1 MSQITDFYFPSSA
14 GLCPIHARQWLP
26 DHAPYAGVVQ
36 LLHGIA
42 EHIGR
47 YDAFARFLNRHGYIV
62 VGNDHLGH
70 GASISSPENLGY
82 FADRDGWMHVSN
94 DTSTLQIMTERQFPG
109 LPYVLFGHSM
119 GSFLTRTY
127 LIRFPGTV
135 SAAVLCGTGQ
145 MRRTTLAAGRAAAA
159 AEALRLGRHGRSP
172 LLSMLAFGSYN
183 RAFRPNRTPFD
194 WLSTSEETVDA
205 YLADPLCG
213 FDITT
218 GLFLDLMDGIAFI
231 RNEANLAR
239 MNPATPVYF
248 IAGGLDGVGENG
260 AGVRRA
266 YLSFRKAGMRHLDIR
281 IYPGMR
287 HEILNET
294 ARSLVYE
301 DVLSWLQ
308 QRRVT
313 Q

>member
-1 MSQITDFYFPSSA
+1 
-14 GLCPIHARQWLP
+14 
-26 DHAPYAGVVQ
+26 
-36 LLHGIA
+36 
-42 EHIGR
+42 
-47 YDAFARFLNRHGYIV
+47 
-62 VGNDHLGH
+62 
-70 GASISSPENLGY
+70 
-82 FADRDGWMHVSN
+82 
-94 DTSTLQIMTERQFPG
+94 
-109 LPYVLFGHSM
+109 M

>member
-1 MSQITDFYFPSSA
+1 
-14 GLCPIHARQWLP
+14 
-26 DHAPYAGVVQ
+26 
-36 LLHGIA
+36 
-42 EHIGR
+42 
-47 YDAFARFLNRHGYIV
+47 
-62 VGNDHLGH
+62 
-70 GASISSPENLGY
+70 
-82 FADRDGWMHVSN
+82 
-94 DTSTLQIMTERQFPG
+94 
-109 LPYVLFGHSM
+109 
-119 GSFLTRTY
+119 
-127 LIRFPGTV
+127 
-135 SAAVLCGTGQ
+135 
-145 MRRTTLAAGRAAAA
+145 
-159 AEALRLGRHGRSP
+159 
-172 LLSMLAFGSYN
+172 MLAFGSYN

-287 HEILNET
+287 REILNAT